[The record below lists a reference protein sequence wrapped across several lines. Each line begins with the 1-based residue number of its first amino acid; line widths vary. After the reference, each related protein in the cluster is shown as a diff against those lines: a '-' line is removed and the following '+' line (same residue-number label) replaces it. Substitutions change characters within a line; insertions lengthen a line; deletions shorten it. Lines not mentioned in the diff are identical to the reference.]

1 MISMSITKE
10 ERRHNIIQTIR
21 NAMDSLDHLEDY
33 TQDEADNFIDS
44 TYDAIGVL
52 VQNAYYM
59 GILKFSDLRN
69 MNMCDG
75 ILPTM
80 WA

>member
-1 MISMSITKE
+1 MLTIT
-10 ERRHNIIQTIR
+10 ERRNGIIQTVR
-21 NAMDSLDHLEDY
+21 NAMDSLDHLEEFS
-33 TQDEADNFIDS
+33 QDEADNFIDS

-59 GILKFSDLRN
+59 GILRISDLRN
-69 MNMCDG
+69 MNIDDG